1 MGALEDE
8 DEEVYHRDAM
18 SNYDMVLGGE
28 EPGDG
33 LYGWTAPQ
41 QYKKKKGTSGLH
53 VVHFLWSSSLC
64 CTYSNMLKTSLYKT
78 FAFLSFPL
86 STSEKN
92 SDVSYL
98 GKILEGFTLASKTG
112 EVKTVS
118 LPVCRSLSVSE
129 CLKAI

>member
-41 QYKKKKGTSGLH
+41 QYKKKKGTSCLH
-53 VVHFLWSSSLC
+53 VVHFLWSL
-64 CTYSNMLKTSLYKT
+64 LKTLLYKP
-78 FAFLSFPL
+78 FPFLSFPL
-86 STSEKN
+86 SASEKN

-98 GKILEGFTLASKTG
+98 GKILEGFTLASKSV

-118 LPVCRSLSVSE
+118 
-129 CLKAI
+129 

>member
-1 MGALEDE
+1 MFQIVLFNRTELQTLSVHEGLWSTTRQHVDSVEGNDWFCFLNVGGKAFGVGALEDE

-53 VVHFLWSSSLC
+53 VIHFR
-64 CTYSNMLKTSLYKT
+64 
-78 FAFLSFPL
+78 FACGP
-86 STSEKN
+86 
-92 SDVSYL
+92 
-98 GKILEGFTLASKTG
+98 
-112 EVKTVS
+112 
-118 LPVCRSLSVSE
+118 LPVVLLSL
-129 CLKAI
+129 LYL

>member
-1 MGALEDE
+1 MGGQAFGVGALEDE

-41 QYKKKKGTSGLH
+41 QYKKKKGTSCLH
-53 VVHFLWSSSLC
+53 VVHFLWSFSLC
-64 CTYSNMLKTSLYKT
+64 HTYNNVLKTVLYKP
-78 FAFLSFPL
+78 FPFLSFPL
-86 STSEKN
+86 SASEKN

-98 GKILEGFTLASKTG
+98 GKILEGFTLASKSV

-118 LPVCRSLSVSE
+118 
-129 CLKAI
+129 